1 MDYQNWKRSEEFFS
15 PPVLHMK
22 NSKPQ
27 LMNARLCQMSE
38 KLLLEFG
45 SPDAK
50 FLLNQL
56 IFL

>member
-1 MDYQNWKRSEEFFS
+1 MGYQNWKRSEEFFS
-15 PPVLHMK
+15 SPVLHMK

-27 LMNARLCQMSE
+27 LNARLCQMSE
-38 KLLLEFG
+38 KLVLEFG